1 MIIKTVTTQ
10 LDKLGAIQQKM
21 MAKAQVQASKS
32 GASVNEINFSTDTAT
47 KPLYIDRSYNLQINN
62 GSVYSIPTNYGM
74 VNYKFHSA
82 TANTSDY
89 VELIHFD
96 NHMSDSKRVHLERAR
111 QFSQDFQ
118 TFIET
123 GNPSHLYSA
132 RKASEVLQYFESFGV
147 TTEEPFT
154 INGSIRYRI
163 DPYGILHEV
172 DLESKTM
179 RETDWRKFGHDENTV
194 FLIQGKEYRMD
205 ENGRLPLPEDYV
217 HKYEQ
222 VEIFKKNQS

>member
-1 MIIKTVTTQ
+1 MIIKTVSTQ
-10 LDKLGAIQQKM
+10 FEKLGAVQQKM
-21 MAKAQVQASKS
+21 MAKAQVQTSKS
-32 GASVNEINFSTDTAT
+32 QAPVNEMNFSTETAAR
-47 KPLYIDRSYNLQINN
+47 PLYIDRSYNLRVDNET
-62 GSVYSIPTNYGM
+62 VYSIPTKYGM
-74 VNYKFHSA
+74 INYKFHSA

-89 VELIHFD
+89 VQLIHFD
-96 NHMSDSKRVHLERAR
+96 NNMSDSKRVHLERAR
-111 QFSQDFQ
+111 QFLQDFQ
-118 TFIET
+118 TFVET
-123 GNPSHLYSA
+123 GNPSHLYTA

-163 DPYGILHEV
+163 DPYGIVHEV
-172 DLESKTM
+172 EPESKTM
-179 RETDWRKFGHDENTV
+179 REKDWRKFGHDENTV

-222 VEIFKKNQS
+222 VKIFKK

>member
-1 MIIKTVTTQ
+1 MIIKTVSTQ
-10 LDKLGAIQQKM
+10 LEKLGAVQQKM
-21 MAKAQVQASKS
+21 MAKAQVQTSKS
-32 GASVNEINFSTDTAT
+32 QAPVNEMNFSTETAAR
-47 KPLYIDRSYNLQINN
+47 PLYIDRSYNLRVDNET
-62 GSVYSIPTNYGM
+62 VYSIPTKYGM
-74 VNYKFHSA
+74 INYKFHSA

-89 VELIHFD
+89 VQLIHFD
-96 NHMSDSKRVHLERAR
+96 NNMSDSKRVHLERAR
-111 QFSQDFQ
+111 QFLQDFQ
-118 TFIET
+118 TFVET
-123 GNPSHLYSA
+123 GNPSHLYTA

-163 DPYGILHEV
+163 DPYGIVHEV
-172 DLESKTM
+172 EPESKTM
-179 RETDWRKFGHDENTV
+179 REKDWRKFGHDENTV

-222 VEIFKKNQS
+222 VKIFKK

>member
-1 MIIKTVTTQ
+1 MIIKTVSTQ
-10 LDKLGAIQQKM
+10 FEKLGAVQQKM
-21 MAKAQVQASKS
+21 MAKAQVQTSKS
-32 GASVNEINFSTDTAT
+32 QAPVNEMNFSTETAAR
-47 KPLYIDRSYNLQINN
+47 PLYIDRSYNLRVDNET
-62 GSVYSIPTNYGM
+62 VYSIPTKYGM

-111 QFSQDFQ
+111 QFLQDFQ
-118 TFIET
+118 TFVET

-132 RKASEVLQYFESFGV
+132 RKGSEVLQYFESFGV

-163 DPYGILHEV
+163 SPTGILHEV

-179 RETDWRKFGHDENTV
+179 REKDWRKFGHDENTV

-222 VEIFKKNQS
+222 VKIFKK

>member
-1 MIIKTVTTQ
+1 MIIKTVSTQ
-10 LDKLGAIQQKM
+10 LEKLGAVQQKM
-21 MAKAQVQASKS
+21 MAKAQIQASKS
-32 GASVNEINFSTDTAT
+32 QSPVNEMNFSTETAAR
-47 KPLYIDRSYNLQINN
+47 PLYIDRSYNLRVDNE
-62 GSVYSIPTNYGM
+62 SVYSIPTKYGM

-111 QFSQDFQ
+111 QFLQDFQ
-118 TFIET
+118 TFVET
-123 GNPSHLYSA
+123 GNPSHLYSV

-154 INGSIRYRI
+154 INDSIRYRI
-163 DPYGILHEV
+163 DPSGILHEV

-179 RETDWRKFGHDENTV
+179 REKDWRNFGHDENTV

-222 VEIFKKNQS
+222 VKIFKK